1 MLSFRD
7 CLLWRSRRQG
17 QRVSIQP
24 KWANCKKLLIQCLTV
39 SPSLRVDNL
48 STTMRGPQKVME
60 NDKAWQKIL
69 SSLKD
74 QVSPANY
81 RTWFSQTA
89 LGQINKDSLTIK
101 VPSAFIKGQLIN
113 RYESL
118 IRQAAAETIGEE
130 GMSILYEIDPSLLSK
145 KSASDKPIE
154 DIFELSSAPVQSQA
168 VILNP
173 KYTLDGFV
181 VGLTNNLAFA
191 AAQAVAQNPGTSYNP
206 LFIYGPSGVGKTHLM
221 QGIGNAL
228 LAKNPYLK
236 VVYAPSERFM
246 NDFVDSIQTKAT
258 GSFRQ
263 KYRSCDILLIDD
275 IQFISGK
282 DSTQEE
288 FFHTYNDLHAKNAQL
303 IFTSDRPPNEIQKLE
318 SRLLSRF
325 QGGLMVDIQLPD
337 FDTRMAILKSKLEE
351 KGESLSEDILKSLAE
366 NIQSNTRELEG
377 KLVQIL
383 QISKLTGKEIDEA
396 MIGKIIG
403 VQTAAVKQSIDHKK
417 VISSINNY
425 FNVKVSDL
433 TGPRRQK
440 EFVLPRQIAM
450 FLMYEECRLPMERIG
465 EILGGRDHTT
475 VLHGIE
481 KIRTAVQRDREIQR
495 AVIEVKNNLSA

>member
-1 MLSFRD
+1 M
-7 CLLWRSRRQG
+7 
-17 QRVSIQP
+17 
-24 KWANCKKLLIQCLTV
+24 
-39 SPSLRVDNL
+39 DNE
-48 STTMRGPQKVME
+48 KI
-60 NDKAWQKIL
+60 WQKIL
-69 SSLKD
+69 NFIKD

-89 LGQINKDSLTIK
+89 LGKVDKESITLK

-113 RYESL
+113 RYEAL
-118 IRQAAAETIGEE
+118 IKKAASEVIGKEL
-130 GMSILYEIDPSLLSK
+130 SISYDIDSSLLSK
-145 KSASDKPIE
+145 KSSQPSERE

-168 VILNP
+168 TILNP
-173 KYTLDGFV
+173 KYTLESFV

-191 AAQAVAQNPGTSYNP
+191 AAQAVSQNPGTSYNP

-228 LAKNPYLK
+228 LMKNPYLK

-246 NDFVDSIQTKAT
+246 NDFVDSIQTKKT

-288 FFHTYNDLHAKNAQL
+288 FFHTYNDLHSKNAQL
-303 IFTSDRPPNEIQKLE
+303 IFTSDRPPNEIQRLE

-337 FDTRMAILKSKLEE
+337 FDTRMAILKSKLTERGETISEE
-351 KGESLSEDILKSLAE
+351 VLKSLAE

-383 QISKLTGKEIDEA
+383 QISKLTGQEVNQEMID
-396 MIGKIIG
+396 KIVG
-403 VQTAAVKQSIDHKK
+403 TGSAPVKQSVDHKK
-417 VISSINNY
+417 VINSVNSY
-425 FNVKVSDL
+425 FNIKVADL
-433 TGPRRQK
+433 MGPRRQK
-440 EFVLPRQIAM
+440 ELVLPRQIAM

-481 KIRTAVQRDREIQR
+481 KIRQAVQRDREIQR
-495 AVIEVKNNLSA
+495 AVIEVKNTLTA

>member
-1 MLSFRD
+1 MED
-7 CLLWRSRRQG
+7 
-17 QRVSIQP
+17 
-24 KWANCKKLLIQCLTV
+24 
-39 SPSLRVDNL
+39 
-48 STTMRGPQKVME
+48 QKI
-60 NDKAWQKIL
+60 WQKIL
-69 SSLKD
+69 GIIKD

-81 RTWFSQTA
+81 RTWFSQTTI
-89 LGQINKDSLTIK
+89 GTIDDNSLVLK
-101 VPSAFIKGQLIN
+101 VPSAFIKGQLIS
-113 RYESL
+113 RYESQL
-118 IRQAAAETIGEE
+118 IQAAKEVTGNDLTI
-130 GMSILYEIDPSLLSK
+130 SYEIDPSLLSK
-145 KSASDKPIE
+145 KIPSEQPSE
-154 DIFELSSAPVQSQA
+154 DLFELSSAPTQPNS
-168 VILNP
+168 ITLNP
-173 KYTLDGFV
+173 KYTLESFV

-191 AAQAVAQNPGTSYNP
+191 AAQAVSQNPGTSYNP

-228 LAKNPYLK
+228 LTKNPYLK
-236 VVYAPSERFM
+236 IVYAPSERFM
-246 NDFVDSIQTKAT
+246 NDFVDSIQTKTT

-288 FFHTYNDLHAKNAQL
+288 FFHTYNDLHSKNAQL

-351 KGESLSEDILKSLAE
+351 KGESIAEDILKTLAE

-383 QISKLTGKEIDEA
+383 QISKLSGKEPDQE
-396 MIGKIIG
+396 MIAKIVGTPSI
-403 VQTAAVKQSIDHKK
+403 AIRQSIDHKK
-417 VISSINNY
+417 ILNLINNY
-425 FNVKVSDL
+425 FNIKSADL
-433 TGPRRQK
+433 LGPRRQK
-440 EFVLPRQIAM
+440 ELVLPRQIAM
-450 FLMYEECRLPMERIG
+450 FLMYEECRLPMEKIG

-481 KIRTAVQRDREIQR
+481 KIRQAVQRDREIQR
-495 AVIEVKNNLSA
+495 VVIEVRNSLTI